1 MKIKKLLMVLL
12 AIIISIGMAACSQG
26 SANNNST
33 AANSKST
40 SKEIVIKY
48 PNTQWYDLVYIADA
62 NGYFKEQGIKI
73 NYVGEVPAA
82 QIVPSVASGSIDFGL
97 RHTPLVAMAKAQGSD
112 LKIVAAGTQ
121 TLADYPHMRYIVK
134 KNSGINTLKDIAGKK
149 VAINSFGAC
158 SEFVTREFLR
168 QQNLDPNNVHFVVL
182 PDSQQEQ
189 AVDNGLI
196 DIAIVHA
203 PYTQKALNNPDLKE
217 LTNDYALQQGI
228 SGMCPYFTNGDF
240 AKKNPQAVKGFVA
253 AVGKAADWS
262 KTHESQGKEIIAKKL
277 GIKVSDVEAWNY
289 YPHQV
294 IQKDAVDWWINY
306 LEKNGKLKPG
316 QVKADDLYTNEFNP
330 YSKSAQ

>member
-1 MKIKKLLMVLL
+1 MKIKKLLVSFL
-12 AIIISIGMAACSQG
+12 AITLSIGITACSKSSQ
-26 SANNNST
+26 NNSSS
-33 AANSKST
+33 NSKS
-40 SKEIVIKY
+40 SNKEIVIKY

-73 NYVGEVPAA
+73 DYVGEVPAP

-97 RHTPLVAMAKAQGSD
+97 RHTPLVAMAKAQGSN

-121 TLADYPHMRYIVK
+121 TLAKYPHMRYMVRK
-134 KNSGINTLKDIAGKK
+134 DSGINSIKDIAGKK

-168 QQNLDPNNVHFVVL
+168 SQNIDPNNVHFVVL

-189 AVDNGLI
+189 AVDNGVI
-196 DIAIVHA
+196 DVAIVHA
-203 PYTQKALNNPDLKE
+203 PYTKKAVKNPNLKE
-217 LTNDYALQQGI
+217 LTNDYAYKEGI
-228 SGMCPYFTNGDF
+228 SGMCPYFTSEEF
-240 AKKNPQAVKGFVA
+240 AKKNPKAVKGFVA

-262 KTHESQGKEIIAKKL
+262 KTHENEGKEIIAKKL
-277 GIKVSDVEAWNY
+277 GIKADDVEAWNY

-294 IQKDAVDWWINY
+294 IQEGAVKWWIDY

-316 QVKADDLYTNEFNP
+316 QVKVDELYTNEFNP
-330 YSKSAQ
+330 YSK